1 MKYTEKW
8 TDRERKAMQVTNQY
22 TYKNWLVRLMT
33 LLGHRACAEL
43 RRCGEEQVV
52 DLGCGTGEHFP
63 YIHSKRIIGVD
74 VNEDRLQIA
83 REKFPHIEIRNE
95 DIFNLS
101 FEDGSVGSIVSL
113 ATLEHLS
120 PLEDALKE
128 IDRIMAPDGE
138 FVFCIPTEGFLY
150 RAGRNLTIKRHVQKA
165 TGVDYDQLL
174 KKEHVNQCKDILD
187 ALKKYFIIDKLTGV
201 PFRLPIINLN
211 VFIVGRCVKRDRG
224 K

>member
-8 TDRERKAMQVTNQY
+8 TDRERKAMQVTIQY
-22 TYKNWLVRLMT
+22 TYENRLVKLMT
-33 LLGHRACAEL
+33 LLGHRTCADL

-63 YIHSKRIIGVD
+63 YIHSKKIIGVD

-83 REKFPHIEIRNE
+83 RKNFPDIEIRNG
-95 DIFNLS
+95 DIFNLP
-101 FEDGSVGSIVSL
+101 FEDSSIPSIVSV

-120 PLEDALKE
+120 SLEDALKE
-128 IDRIMAPDGE
+128 IGRIMVPGGE

-150 RAGRNLTIKRHVQKA
+150 RLGRNITIKRHVQKT
-165 TGVDYDQLL
+165 TGVDYDELL
-174 KKEHVNQCKDILD
+174 KKEHVNECSSILRQ
-187 ALKKYFIIDKLTGV
+187 LRNVFTIDKLIGI

-211 VFIVGRCVKRDRG
+211 IFIVGRCIK